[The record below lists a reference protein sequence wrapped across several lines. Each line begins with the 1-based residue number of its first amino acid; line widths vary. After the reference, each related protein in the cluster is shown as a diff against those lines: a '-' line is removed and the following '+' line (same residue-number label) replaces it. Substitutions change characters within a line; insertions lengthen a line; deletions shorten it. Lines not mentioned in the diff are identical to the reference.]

1 MTALH
6 AELMA
11 QIERE
16 LIEQLDVRRNDV
28 ATLADRPL
36 RCLVQEAAHMSL
48 SRRGLQAGR
57 ERDALVERIA
67 DELVGM
73 GPLEPLL
80 SDAAVT
86 EIMVNGPGDIY
97 VERGGLIEP
106 TGIAFS
112 SEAALRRIIERIVVR
127 AGRHVDEASPMVDAR
142 LADGSRVNVVLP
154 PLAVRGPALTIRKF
168 VRTRLDLA
176 ELTSRGALSA
186 PMAQFLAAA
195 IRARRNIVV
204 SGGTGSG
211 KTTLLNALAGEIPE
225 RERVVTVEDAAELA
239 LHHHH
244 VVALESRPANLEGGG
259 AIGIRELVRNA
270 LRMRPNRII
279 VGECR
284 GGEALDMLQ
293 AMNTGHEGSLTT
305 AHANSPRDLLAR
317 LEIMA
322 LMSGLDLPLPAVRAQ
337 VAGAVDLIVH
347 QVRLAGG
354 ARRVASIVEVLGVD
368 AGIVQLQE
376 LFRLYRGA
384 GSDGGDWRHEAC
396 GQFPS
401 CAAAFAAA
409 NEPLH
414 REWFQSGLEEVLPWE
429 R

>member
-1 MTALH
+1 
-6 AELMA
+6 
-11 QIERE
+11 
-16 LIEQLDVRRNDV
+16 
-28 ATLADRPL
+28 
-36 RCLVQEAAHMSL
+36 
-48 SRRGLQAGR
+48 
-57 ERDALVERIA
+57 
-67 DELVGM
+67 
-73 GPLEPLL
+73 
-80 SDAAVT
+80 
-86 EIMVNGPGDIY
+86 
-97 VERGGLIEP
+97 
-106 TGIAFS
+106 
-112 SEAALRRIIERIVVR
+112 
-127 AGRHVDEASPMVDAR
+127 
-142 LADGSRVNVVLP
+142 
-154 PLAVRGPALTIRKF
+154 
-168 VRTRLDLA
+168 
-176 ELTSRGALSA
+176 
-186 PMAQFLAAA
+186 
-195 IRARRNIVV
+195 
-204 SGGTGSG
+204 
-211 KTTLLNALAGEIPE
+211 
-225 RERVVTVEDAAELA
+225 
-239 LHHHH
+239 

-376 LFRLYRGA
+376 LFRLYRGS
-384 GSDGGDWRHEAC
+384 GSDGADWRHEAC

-401 CAAAFAAA
+401 CAGAFAAA

-414 REWFQSGLEEVLPWE
+414 REWFQSGLDEALAWE